1 MDRTITVTGSGT
13 AYAKP
18 DQVKL
23 NGELCGECGSYSEAV
38 TLSAESVAAL
48 KKAVG
53 DAGFDMDALKTTGLS
68 VSASYSQ
75 KDGVRTFEGYR
86 FFHVVSMTVDL
97 ADGGL
102 GKLLDAV
109 MNCPGAP
116 EFSISYV
123 VSDPSRPMA
132 EARIAAVKDA
142 KHRAKELADAAG
154 VKLGQIA
161 TISYVSSP
169 CNLGRSSR
177 AVMLCACDGITPED
191 AEYSD
196 SVSIEW
202 TLLD

>member
-23 NGELCGECGSYSEAV
+23 NGELRGMCGSYSEAV
-38 TLSAESVAAL
+38 ASSAESVAAL

-75 KDGVRTFEGYR
+75 KDGVRVFVGYNYS
-86 FFHVVSMTVDL
+86 HEVSMIVDL

-109 MNCPGAP
+109 MNCPDAP
-116 EFSISYV
+116 EFNISYV
-123 VSDPSRPMA
+123 VSDSSRPMA
-132 EARIAAVKDA
+132 EARAAAVKDA

-154 VKLGQIA
+154 VKLGQIS

-169 CNLGRSSR
+169 CNFGRSGR

-191 AEYSD
+191 AEYND

-202 TLLD
+202 TIMD